1 MHTFM
6 IESESRDMIRNY
18 LHLVPREFRKYC
30 EDNSTAIIAAAEV
43 EPDGL
48 VAAGLLII
56 SVRKNEMIIRWLFVD
71 PHYRSRGAGE
81 KLLKYA
87 FEMTR
92 HNNTDRLTIHVP
104 SLGEKYV
111 YQSPMAG
118 FFSNYY
124 FEYIDTIKVNGLKV
138 FILSAPNNGDE
149 LAELDA
155 AKDTENED
163 EFQKSFDRFL
173 EGLKIKETEYYK
185 DLPDDADE

>member
-48 VAAGLLII
+48 VAAGLLIL